1 MSVFTAAFESGDAI
15 ERVYSSLL
23 RQTYPGWEWVVV
35 DDSEGSDTAARIARM
50 VQSSAARGRIR
61 SYRQL
66 PSTGSIGA
74 TKAAATALSR
84 GEFLVE
90 LDHDDEL
97 RPEAL
102 DVVVAGFSSRPDVDF
117 IYSDLVE
124 VLDGNPTAGYP
135 PGWGLG
141 FGAYASEVIDGR
153 RVPVTVSPPITWET
167 VRHIVAMPNH
177 LRAWRREFYARIGGH
192 DPRLPVADDYELLV
206 RTFLYG
212 TMARIPR
219 PLYVQHHRADG
230 ATASRRRNTDIQ
242 RLVGQEAE
250 RHREALDR
258 RCRSLGLHPWHSETS
273 PWAASQPLHVANSV
287 IDIMADAG
295 ARLGIPLV
303 SVVIPTYRRPELL
316 KRAIQSVLAQSHTNV
331 EVLVVGDHCPSVEQ
345 VVAGIADGRVRHWNL
360 AEHSNDAGTTP
371 RNYALKAM
379 ARGTLIAYLDDDNL
393 WRHDH
398 LETLVRLFRAD
409 SRLAF
414 AFSSFRMGDQEIVC
428 RRPRRFQIDTS
439 ALVHR
444 RSLLERHGYW
454 RPPSDAGFAHDWELV
469 SRWEN
474 EPWAA
479 SLQTTVIYNLE
490 TSSQNAATV
499 RHIRQV
505 ADDEA
510 QAATRGLRV
519 AVYAIV
525 RDEEPQLEGWVNSA
539 READV
544 MVIADTGSSDAT
556 VRRARELGVEVHE
569 IHVEPFRYDAARNLA
584 LDLVP
589 EDIDVCVSLD
599 ADEVIL
605 PGWRAELERAWEPGA
620 TKALSWFEWS
630 WRDAFPPLRY
640 TTARI
645 HARHGHRWECPV
657 HEQLVARGEETVV
670 RTQIEIRHLREPSRP
685 VAGYL
690 ELLRLGVSERP
701 EDGRMTHMLAN
712 EARMNGD
719 SHEAARWFRR
729 ALELPLGDHERL
741 HSMLMLSHLDPTR
754 RETWIA
760 QACAAFPDRR
770 EPWCALA
777 QLDFERERWAECRVA
792 ARSALRIDTPADDY
806 LADVFAWGPWP
817 DRLAAEAS
825 IKLGDDIAAADHA
838 HRAWQAAPWDHELA
852 ELRRRTHESMSA
864 GLPSA

>member
-1 MSVFTAAFESGDAI
+1 VSVFTAAFESGDAI
-15 ERVYSSLL
+15 DRAYSSLL

-35 DDSEGSDTAARIARM
+35 DDSEGTDTATRIARM
-50 VQSSAARGRIR
+50 AESSAARGRIR
-61 SYRQL
+61 LYRQL

-74 TKAAATALSR
+74 TKAAAAALSR
-84 GEFLVE
+84 GEFVVE

-117 IYSDLVE
+117 LYSDLVE
-124 VLDGNPTAGYP
+124 VLDGEPTAGYP
-135 PGWGLG
+135 AGWGLG
-141 FGAYASEVIDGR
+141 FGAHASEVIDGR
-153 RVPVTVSPPITWET
+153 RVPVTLSPPITWET

-177 LRAWRREFYARIGGH
+177 LRAWRREFYGRIGGH

-230 ATASRRRNTDIQ
+230 ATASRRRNADIQ
-242 RLVGQEAE
+242 RLVAQESE
-250 RHREALDR
+250 RHQDALDR
-258 RCRSLGLHPWHSETS
+258 RCRSLGLHPWHAAIP
-273 PWAASQPLHVANSV
+273 PWAGSQPLHVANPV
-287 IDIMADAG
+287 VDVMADAAAG
-295 ARLGIPLV
+295 LGIPLV
-303 SVVIPTYRRPELL
+303 SVVMPTYRRPALL
-316 KRAIQSVLAQSHTNV
+316 ERAIRSVLAQSHTNV
-331 EVLVVGDHCPSVEQ
+331 EVLVVGDHCPSVDD
-345 VVAGIADGRVRHWNL
+345 VVARIADGRVRHWNL
-360 AEHSNDAGTTP
+360 AARSNDGGTTP

-379 ARGTLIAYLDDDNL
+379 ARGTLAAYLDDDNV

-398 LETLVRLFRAD
+398 LETLVRLFTTD

-414 AFSSFRMGDQEIVC
+414 AFSSFEIGGDEIVC

-439 ALVHR
+439 ALLHR

-454 RPPSDAGFAHDWELV
+454 RPPADVGFAHDWELV

-479 SLQTTVIYNLE
+479 SLQATVIYNLE
-490 TSSQNAATV
+490 TSSQDAATV

-505 ADDEA
+505 ADEEA

-519 AVYAIV
+519 AVYTIV
-525 RDEEPQLEGWVNSA
+525 RDEEAQLEQWVASA

-544 MVIADTGSSDAT
+544 MVIADTGSSDST
-556 VRRARELGVEVHE
+556 VRRARELGVDVHE
-569 IHVEPFRYDAARNLA
+569 IRVEPFRYDTARNVA
-584 LDLVP
+584 LDLLPDDV
-589 EDIDVCVSLD
+589 DVCVSLD

-605 PGWRAELERAWEPGA
+605 PGWRAELERAWEHGT
-620 TKALSWFEWS
+620 TKALSWLEWS
-630 WRDAFPPLRY
+630 WSDAFPPLRY
-640 TTARI
+640 TAHRI
-645 HARHGHRWECPV
+645 HARHSHHWECPV
-657 HEQLVARGEETVV
+657 HEELVARGDEAAV

-685 VAGYL
+685 VAGNL

-701 EDGRMTHMLAN
+701 GDGRMAHMLAN
-712 EARMNGD
+712 EARMNGHND
-719 SHEAARWFRR
+719 EAARLFRR
-729 ALELPLGDHERL
+729 ALELPLSDHERL
-741 HSMLMLSHLDPTR
+741 HSMLMLSHLEPGR

-760 QACAAFPDRR
+760 QACAASPGRR

-777 QLDFERERWAECRVA
+777 QLHFEREQWVECRVA
-792 ARSALRIDTPADDY
+792 ARTALRIDTPADDY
-806 LADVFAWGPWP
+806 LANVFAWGAWP

-825 IKLGDDIAAADHA
+825 IELGDDTAAAHHA
-838 HRAWQAAPWDHELA
+838 RRAWQAAPWDHQLA
-852 ELRRRTHESMSA
+852 ELQRLIDERVSA
-864 GLPSA
+864 RPSSA